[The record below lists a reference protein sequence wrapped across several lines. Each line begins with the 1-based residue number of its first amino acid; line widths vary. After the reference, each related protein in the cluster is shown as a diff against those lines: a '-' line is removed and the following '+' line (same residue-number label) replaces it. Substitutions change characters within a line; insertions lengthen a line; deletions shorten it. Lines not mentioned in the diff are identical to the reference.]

1 MWYTLKFCYT
11 LDHPMSEQA
20 EVNFLTLFPIEPQ
33 LAVEL
38 QVINAYRLIIQL
50 GSYSVIHQNTY
61 GSKAASLSFERSNY
75 YIQRLYTKCL
85 FITVRIE

>member
-1 MWYTLKFCYT
+1 MRLITHCQNKQKSKLSNIIPYRL
-11 LDHPMSEQA
+11 
-20 EVNFLTLFPIEPQ
+20 EPQ
-33 LAVEL
+33 VAVEL
-38 QVINAYRLIIQL
+38 QDINAYRLIIQL

-85 FITVRIE
+85 FITERIE